1 MNDEK
6 KYNEIILS
14 MTDSDG
20 DIVEYELLDIV
31 ELDNIE
37 YAVLLPLITFDKKVE
52 IYVMKH
58 SEDKTK
64 TYYFPEKNNYVI
76 MKVYEIFKEK
86 YQKHYPDY
94 LNFKD

>member
-20 DIVEYELLDIV
+20 DIIEYELLDIV

-37 YAVLLPLITFDKKVE
+37 YAILLPLITFDKKVE
-52 IYVMKH
+52 IYN
-58 SEDKTK
+58 TFNNWN
-64 TYYFPEKNNYVI
+64 FPISYCNATI
-76 MKVYEIFKEK
+76 
-86 YQKHYPDY
+86 
-94 LNFKD
+94 L